1 MATSAEDE
9 SSYWRAKAPII
20 TQKLNVS
27 CQYLYFAQTEDIWLT
42 SALKG
47 KRALSLMAN
56 HEARHSNGTSKVRGQ
71 ALI

>member
-9 SSYWRAKAPII
+9 SSYWRATAPII

-27 CQYLYFAQTEDIWLT
+27 CHLYFAQTEDIWLT

-47 KRALSLMAN
+47 KRALSLMMN
-56 HEARHSNGTSKVRGQ
+56 HEARHSHGTSKARGQ